1 MDLDSYRAEAESFT
15 AELGLEYYRHF
26 AGLQDDFAIEAVY
39 DRHPGLFSREP
50 VDELRALAAAAPPG
64 DERRR
69 LRALAQFCVEGHLGQ
84 ATKAIDGELARREAE
99 LQIDA
104 GSDRIGFRES
114 AVVQANEPDADRR
127 AEIEAGRLK
136 ATEEHLNPL
145 QREALEQ
152 SHALARELGW
162 NSYRAMCEE
171 LKGIDLA
178 ALERQTA
185 AFAAVSED
193 AYAPILDPELRRTV
207 GIGLD
212 ELRRS
217 DIPFFVRAREADA
230 LFPEERLVP
239 SFRETMA
246 GLGIDVDAQANV
258 VLDVERRPKKSPR
271 AFCAPVR
278 VPQEVYLVVPPVGGR
293 DDYTAL
299 FHEGGHTEH
308 FAWVDPALPWEFR
321 QLGDNSITEG
331 FAFLFD
337 HLVEDPEWLRRRLGI
352 EDDGALAAHVR
363 AQRLVYV
370 RRYGA
375 KLAYE
380 LELHGNGRSLEE
392 LAGVYSRRLGDAVKV
407 PWPETTFLTDVDP
420 GFYAASY
427 LRAWA
432 LETHLRATCAS
443 ASARRG
449 STSRRRA
456 TSSSA
461 CGPTASASRP
471 TSSSPRW
478 PAWSWTSVRW
488 WPIWDSGRRRSLRL
502 TVDS

>member
-1 MDLDSYRAEAESFT
+1 MDLDSYRAEAEGFT

-39 DRHPGLFSREP
+39 DRHPALFSREA
-50 VDELRALAAAAPPG
+50 VDELRALAVRAPGG

-69 LRALAQFCVEGHLGQ
+69 LRALSQFCVEGHLGQ

-99 LQIDA
+99 LQIDVGA
-104 GSDRIGFRES
+104 DRIGFRES

-127 AEIEAGRLK
+127 AEIEAARLA
-136 ATEEHLNPL
+136 ATGEHLNPL
-145 QREALEQ
+145 AREALEQ

-162 NSYRAMCEE
+162 DSYRAMCEE

-185 AFAAVSED
+185 AFAAASED

-207 GIGLD
+207 GVGLD

-217 DIPFFVRAREADA
+217 DLPFFFRAREADV
-230 LFPEERLVP
+230 LFPEERLTP

-246 GLGIDVDAQANV
+246 GLGIDVDRQANV
-258 VLDVERRPKKSPR
+258 VLDVERRPNKSPR

-278 VPQEVYLVVPPVGGR
+278 VPEEIYLVVPPVGGR

-299 FHEGGHTEH
+299 FHEGG
-308 FAWVDPALPWEFR
+308 AWVDPALAWEFR

-337 HLVEDPEWLRRRLGI
+337 HLVEDPEWLRRRLGV
-352 EDDGALAAHVR
+352 EHDGTLAAHAR

-392 LAGVYSRRLGDAVKV
+392 LARVYSRRLGDAVKV
-407 PWPETTFLTDVDP
+407 AWPETTFLTDVDP
-420 GFYAASY
+420 WFYAASY

-432 LETHLRATCAS
+432 LETRLRATL
-443 ASARRG
+443 RERFG
-449 STSRRRA
+449 
-456 TSSSA
+456 
-461 CGPTASASRP
+461 
-471 TSSSPRW
+471 
-478 PAWSWTSVRW
+478 PAWFDEAEAGDFLKALWA
-488 WPIWDSGRRRSLRL
+488 DGQRL
-502 TVDS
+502 QADELLAEVAGGELDFGAMVADLGLEAAA